1 VFASGDFTKSDTY
14 TLKFEN
20 VPAGVTAIRLEMLP
34 DARLPRHGPGS
45 VAYEGPPGDF
55 WLSTIQVR
63 AGDKIAALQNATESF
78 ASGKNNAAHAI
89 DDDLQSGWS
98 VNGGQARAHHAV
110 FQLAAPWPGGDL
122 VAELICERY
131 YAAGLGRFRV
141 SVTTDNDAKATGL
154 ADAAYAVLLK
164 YRGNGKLTSLLE
176 SSEAAADRELLL
188 RQFAKVAPEF
198 AKERRKIED
207 LRGQLPELPT
217 TLVMQERPP
226 GQARHTFRQH
236 RGEFLQPKEEVTPGV
251 PAFLPQFP
259 AAATPNRLTLARW
272 LVARDNP
279 LTSRVV
285 MNRNWEAFF
294 GRGLVRTLED
304 FGFQG
309 ELPSH
314 PELLDWL
321 ALEFIKQG
329 WSQKRMHRLIVM
341 SATYQ
346 QASMATPELRERDPQ
361 NVLLARGPRFRLEG
375 EMVRDAALVASG
387 LFSDRIGGPS
397 VYPPQ
402 PPGVSTEGAY
412 GALAWNTSEGPDRYR
427 RGLYTFAKRTTPY
440 AMTATFDGPSGEAC
454 LARRERS
461 NTPLQALTLLN
472 DPVFMECARALGR
485 QAVKLNGAETAR
497 AEWLFRRCLTRPPT
511 SEERE
516 KLVQFYRT
524 QLARLV
530 AGELKATDL
539 MEEKAAADLNE
550 QAAWMAV
557 ARALLNL
564 DEAITKS

>member
-1 VFASGDFTKSDTY
+1 
-14 TLKFEN
+14 
-20 VPAGVTAIRLEMLP
+20 
-34 DARLPRHGPGS
+34 
-45 VAYEGPPGDF
+45 
-55 WLSTIQVR
+55 
-63 AGDKIAALQNATESF
+63 
-78 ASGKNNAAHAI
+78 
-89 DDDLQSGWS
+89 
-98 VNGGQARAHHAV
+98 
-110 FQLAAPWPGGDL
+110 
-122 VAELICERY
+122 
-131 YAAGLGRFRV
+131 
-141 SVTTDNDAKATGL
+141 
-154 ADAAYAVLLK
+154 
-164 YRGNGKLTSLLE
+164 
-176 SSEAAADRELLL
+176 
-188 RQFAKVAPEF
+188 
-198 AKERRKIED
+198 
-207 LRGQLPELPT
+207 
-217 TLVMQERPP
+217 MQERPP